1 MSPAEPTS
9 EREITASRHDDAVTL
24 KRGDRIVVIAN
35 PASRGNIDAIT
46 ASLRREAPAGVTVE
60 CFATAGQGDGRDLS
74 LRHGA
79 GARLLVAVGGDGTV
93 GEVAEGAVKHG
104 VPLAIVP
111 SGSTNIIGR
120 ELGVSSRSDRAVAL
134 IFGRHRL
141 KAIDVG
147 RANDNLFLHM
157 AGAGI
162 DSRMFDLTN
171 PRWKRRLGWMA
182 YVPAAA
188 QALAQPSP
196 CFQIRVEGIEMT
208 VKAPLVLVANGASI
222 IHPRFR
228 LDPTF
233 KVDDGWLDL
242 MIATPTTPVALA
254 RTLGRLA
261 TLQLAKSPYIQR
273 FRARSI
279 EIASTPSMP
288 LQIDGD
294 VALRTPVAIGIMPR
308 AIRILVPA

>member
-1 MSPAEPTS
+1 MNGPTAGHGAAALD
-9 EREITASRHDDAVTL
+9 RE
-24 KRGDRIVVIAN
+24 DRATFANGGRVVVIVN
-35 PASRGNIDAIT
+35 PASRGDVEQIVA
-46 ASLRREAPAGVTVE
+46 ALRRGAPSGVTVN
-60 CFATAGQGDGRDLS
+60 CFMTARQGDGRELS
-74 LRHGA
+74 LIHGE
-79 GARLLVAVGGDGTV
+79 GASLLVAVGGDGTV

-104 VPLAIVP
+104 VPLAIIP

-120 ELGVSSRSDRAVAL
+120 ELGVPSRAGRAVAL
-134 IFGRHRL
+134 IFGEHRL

-171 PRWKRRLGWMA
+171 PRWKRRLGWVA

-188 QALAQPSP
+188 QALTKPSP
-196 CFQIRVEGIEMT
+196 CFHIRVEDQELQ

-228 LDPTF
+228 LDLSF
-233 KVDDGWLDL
+233 KADDGWLDL
-242 MIATPTTPVALA
+242 LIATPTTPIALA
-254 RTLGRLA
+254 RTLGSLA
-261 TLQLAKSPYIQR
+261 TLQLRKSPYIR
-273 FRARSI
+273 LIRARTV
-279 EIASTPSMP
+279 EIATSPSIP

-294 VALRTPVAIGIMPR
+294 VALRTPVSIGILPR
-308 AIRILVPA
+308 AIRIVVPA